1 MSPAAVEPRAACG
14 QRGPPL
20 GRPPVAAAGRRGAGA
35 TLASRTEDGL
45 VSGTS
50 ILVGLVSS
58 QAGKMCAL
66 VSSTTKED
74 GRREEVVGLVGSQA
88 SKMCA
93 VVSTNVVRMPEEVVR
108 GLACGR
114 LLSPHSLNPPPSPPS
129 RSSSSC
135 ASSCPPR
142 RGSSTAMPREARP
155 ATFDQ
160 L

>member
-1 MSPAAVEPRAACG
+1 M
-14 QRGPPL
+14 
-20 GRPPVAAAGRRGAGA
+20 
-35 TLASRTEDGL
+35 
-45 VSGTS
+45 SGTS

-114 LLSPHSLNPPPSPPS
+114 LLSPHSLNAPP

>member
-1 MSPAAVEPRAACG
+1 M
-14 QRGPPL
+14 
-20 GRPPVAAAGRRGAGA
+20 
-35 TLASRTEDGL
+35 
-45 VSGTS
+45 SGTS

-93 VVSTNVVRMPEEVVR
+93 IVSTNVVRMPEEVVR

-114 LLSPHSLNPPPSPPS
+114 LLSPHSLNAPPFTPLSQLKQLRQQLS
-129 RSSSSC
+129 TTQRLLDSY
-135 ASSCPPR
+135 AA
-142 RGSSTAMPREARP
+142 RGTAGDFRP
-155 ATFDQ
+155 TLTPALT
-160 L
+160 LTLTLT

>member
-1 MSPAAVEPRAACG
+1 M
-14 QRGPPL
+14 
-20 GRPPVAAAGRRGAGA
+20 
-35 TLASRTEDGL
+35 
-45 VSGTS
+45 SGTS

-114 LLSPHSLNPPPSPPS
+114 LLSPHSLNHPPSPPS

-142 RGSSTAMPREARP
+142 TGSSTAMPREARP